1 MFTTFSSNYANVYD
15 SLTLIIT
22 HNKLIAIMVTVDIP
36 IIADI
41 AMKYF
46 TIIKRAQ
53 HHQTCMPCVLGSDQ
67 YKLIGL

>member
-1 MFTTFSSNYANVYD
+1 MFATLSNNNANVYD
-15 SLTLIIT
+15 SVKLIIT
-22 HNKLIAIMVTVDIP
+22 CMKLTAIMVTEDTPV
-36 IIADI
+36 IADI

-53 HHQTCMPCVLGSDQ
+53 HHQTCVPCVLGSDQ

>member
-1 MFTTFSSNYANVYD
+1 MK
-15 SLTLIIT
+15 LT
-22 HNKLIAIMVTVDIP
+22 AIMITGEIP

-53 HHQTCMPCVLGSDQ
+53 HHQTCVPCVLGSDQ